1 MKYRAEGPGKWIM
14 RSSLSDSQSILKEL
28 AKDTAW
34 LDREL
39 TRVLES
45 ARIKMEIAEC
55 LESLQ

>member
-1 MKYRAEGPGKWIM
+1 MDNKII
-14 RSSLSDSQSILKEL
+14 LSDIQSILKDL
-28 AKDTAW
+28 AKDAAW

-45 ARIKMEIAEC
+45 AQLKMEIAEC